1 MNFVHFASAFACI
14 VIGTTGALAQ
24 PASAPA
30 TRPSAA
36 VDQAALERQFVQTM
50 SGARLVGYST
60 DTRRPDAAPR
70 RDGYTIDKVTKL
82 PGNNDNWMFAARIP
96 FGDAE
101 VALPLVI
108 PVRWA
113 GDTPV
118 ISVTDLTV
126 PRMGT
131 YTARV
136 LIYRDTYVGTWFGR
150 DHGGQL
156 WGRIERAGH
165 TTAPATKPAS

>member
-1 MNFVHFASAFACI
+1 MTRIITLIMLLTAARAH
-14 VIGTTGALAQ
+14 AQ
-24 PASAPA
+24 PTTAPA
-30 TRPSAA
+30 TQPFDRG
-36 VDQAALERQFVQTM
+36 ALERQFEQTM
-50 SGARLVGYST
+50 SGARMVGYST
-60 DTRRPDAAPR
+60 DTRRPDAPPR
-70 RDGYTIDKVTKL
+70 QDGYTIDKVTKL
-82 PGNNDNWMFAARIP
+82 PGNNDNWMFTARIP

-101 VALPLVI
+101 LAVPLVI

-126 PRMGT
+126 PKMGT

-156 WGRIERAGH
+156 WGRIERPAP
-165 TTAPATKPAS
+165 TTAPATGQVNH

>member
-1 MNFVHFASAFACI
+1 MRVLHCVAWVLLAVSPVF
-14 VIGTTGALAQ
+14 GQPTTAPTTQ
-24 PASAPA
+24 PFD
-30 TRPSAA
+30 R
-36 VDQAALERQFVQTM
+36 AALERQFEQTM

-60 DTRRPDAAPR
+60 DTRRPDDPPR
-70 RDGYTIDKVTKL
+70 KDGYTIDKVTKL
-82 PGNNDNWMFAARIP
+82 PGNNDNWMFTARIP
-96 FGDAE
+96 FRGAE
-101 VALPLVI
+101 IAVPLVI

-126 PRMGT
+126 PKMGT

-136 LIYRDTYVGTWFGR
+136 LVYRDTYVGTWFGR

-156 WGRIERAGH
+156 WGRIERAAA
-165 TTAPATKPAS
+165 TTAPTTKPTS

>member
-1 MNFVHFASAFACI
+1 MRLLHCFAWVLVAVTPVF
-14 VIGTTGALAQ
+14 GQTTTV
-24 PASAPA
+24 PA
-30 TRPSAA
+30 TQPFDRGT
-36 VDQAALERQFVQTM
+36 LERQFEQTM
-50 SGARLVGYST
+50 TGARLVGFST
-60 DTRRPDAAPR
+60 DTRHPDAPPR
-70 RDGYTIDKVTKL
+70 EDGYTIDKVTKL
-82 PGNNDNWMFAARIP
+82 PGANDNWLFTARIP
-96 FGDAE
+96 FRGAE
-101 VALPLVI
+101 IAVPLVI

-126 PRMGT
+126 PKMGT

-156 WGRIERAGH
+156 WGRIERARA
-165 TTAPATKPAS
+165 TTAPTTKPTS